1 MAELN
6 HDEYHSIDTRVFD
19 KCIQKKDSFIRR
31 YDELYSDYDAIIA
44 RLKPNWKGPAADIF
58 FEDAG
63 KVRTNIGGI
72 KDILATMCDVLEDC
86 REVIAQTDTA
96 LGDFNRNPDQN

>member
-1 MAELN
+1 MAEIN

-19 KCIQKKDSFIRR
+19 KCIQKKDEFIRR
-31 YDELYSDYDAIIA
+31 YDELYSDYDAIINQ
-44 RLKPNWKGPAADIF
+44 LKPNWKGTAADIF

-72 KDILATMCDVLEDC
+72 KDILGTMCDVLEDC
-86 REVIAQTDTA
+86 RKVFGETDHS
-96 LGDFNRNPDQN
+96 LGDFNRDP